1 VKIARDSLALFRRRD
16 FTFLMGAQWLAQAA
30 DGLVGISLAKH
41 IAFGGQAGFSVEEA
55 RSTVEVLR
63 IVLLTILPYAFL
75 SPFAGVLID
84 RWDRRRLLILSNG
97 VRAFV
102 LAAIVIVG
110 FERIGDPALY
120 GSFLLLLAGTRL
132 LLAIKGA
139 SLPVVLGEQELLH
152 GNSISQAGSALF
164 QLGGAGI
171 GLVGSGFV
179 DTRLLVAGGTVG
191 YVLAALSAAA
201 IRRLGYREN
210 VVPLRQEVGRMVR
223 DLIEGLREIAR
234 RPMAALSLT
243 SFLGLR
249 SLVSLVV
256 LAVALAARAF
266 LAREGGLSSAI
277 PAAAGALGAAVGFV
291 SAHSLKDRIAP
302 VRILVAALAVA
313 GLGVLAFGG
322 IINLG
327 GLSAVAFTVGLGF
340 FLGKVAVDTLMQ
352 ESLADTFRGRGFGL
366 LDLVYNL
373 SWIIPALVLYVAWS
387 QTGPRALLIAA
398 GALFLATAGMI
409 ALWARWI
416 GAPAAAAAAP
426 ETRRAD

>member
-55 RSTVEVLR
+55 RSTTEVLR
-63 IVLLTILPYAFL
+63 IVLLTILPYAVL

-171 GLVGSGFV
+171 GLVGAGFV
-179 DTRLLVAGGTVG
+179 DTRLLVAGGTVA

-201 IRRLGYREN
+201 IRRLRYREN

-223 DLIEGLREIAR
+223 DLIDGLREIAQ
-234 RPMAALSLT
+234 RPMAALSLS

-266 LAREGGLSSAI
+266 LAREEGLASI
-277 PAAAGALGAAVGFV
+277 PAAAGALGAGVGFV
-291 SAHSLKDRIAP
+291 AAHSLKDRIAP

-322 IINLG
+322 IITLA

-398 GALFLATAGMI
+398 GALFLATAAMI

-416 GAPAAAAAAP
+416 GAPAAPAAAS